1 MLPKM
6 RTESGWS
13 CRLKGTEFKMNARQ
27 RRSRYRRRTL
37 PGVAEMQKRH
47 HVPGEAEC
55 RSMRGNGMCECAKGN
70 HHQAARLPY
79 LILNSTQAT
88 ATPHISEIFLDL
100 GFEYKRFESGE
111 LDIKGGVSIIFRGFS
126 FECVTKSRCRLR
138 SRASWSA
145 HNISSSEE
153 PSESLS
159 EMGMMQSSSS
169 SFHALVFEGAT
180 QH

>member
-13 CRLKGTEFKMNARQ
+13 CRLKGTEFKMNAGQ

-37 PGVAEMQKRH
+37 PGVAEMHKRH

-55 RSMRGNGMCECAKGN
+55 RSMRGNGICECAKGN
-70 HHQAARLPY
+70 HYQAARLPY
-79 LILNSTQAT
+79 LMLNSTQAT

-100 GFEYKRFESGE
+100 GFEYKRFESKHESAIITNRNEVKPSPGE

-126 FECVTKSRCRLR
+126 FECDTKSRCRLR

-153 PSESLS
+153 PPESLS
-159 EMGMMQSSSS
+159 
-169 SFHALVFEGAT
+169 
-180 QH
+180 